1 MIADIRLRRFD
12 MKTLKAGSVVV
23 LIGKRETGKSFLV
36 RDILYN
42 HKDIPIGT
50 IISGTEGANSFYS
63 HMIPSIYIYGEYEPQ
78 IIDNVIKRQVLVR
91 NEMKKEVAMRGQT
104 NIDPRAFLILDDCL
118 YDASWTKDKNVRSLF
133 MNGRHYNETF
143 IITMQYCMGIPP
155 SLRTN
160 VDFVFILRE
169 NLINN
174 RKKLYEQYA
183 GMFPSFDIFC
193 QVMDQCTENYECL
206 VIHNNAKSNK
216 LEDQVFWYKAKE
228 VHFKMC
234 STEMWNMQSLEDQRK
249 LEGLGVNDNDDD
261 EKYDAGVFAKKKNNP
276 RINVKKSNY

>member
-1 MIADIRLRRFD
+1 MIADIRLRKFD
-12 MKTLKAGSVVV
+12 MKILKAGSVVV

-36 RDILYN
+36 RDILYHN
-42 HKDIPIGT
+42 KDMPIGT
-50 IISGTEGANSFYS
+50 IISGTEDANSFYS
-63 HMIPSIYIYGEYEPQ
+63 HMVPSIYIYGEYEPQ

-91 NEMKKEVAMRGQT
+91 KEMKKEVAMRGHT

-118 YDASWTKDKNVRSLF
+118 YDASWTKDTNVRSLF

-193 QVMDQCTENYECL
+193 QVMDQCTENYECI
-206 VIHNNAKSNK
+206 VVHNNAKSNK
-216 LEDQVFWYKAKE
+216 LEDQVFWYKASDHE
-228 VHFKMC
+228 EFRVGAAEYWEYHTRNNDEQDEDVHYQEFD
-234 STEMWNMQSLEDQRK
+234 TRDPRARK
-249 LEGLGVNDNDDD
+249 KGTRVNIH
-261 EKYDAGVFAKKKNNP
+261 KY
-276 RINVKKSNY
+276 

>member
-1 MIADIRLRRFD
+1 MIADIRLRKFD

-36 RDILYN
+36 RDILYHN
-42 HKDIPIGT
+42 KDMPIGT

-63 HMIPSIYIYGEYEPQ
+63 HMVPSIYIYGEYEPQ

-91 NEMKKEVAMRGQT
+91 KEMKKEVAMRGHT

-193 QVMDQCTENYECL
+193 QVMDQCTENYECI

-216 LEDQVFWYKAKE
+216 LEDQVFWYKASDHE
-228 VHFKMC
+228 EFRVGAVEYWEYH
-234 STEMWNMQSLEDQRK
+234 TRNNDEQDEDEHYQEFDTRDPRARK
-249 LEGLGVNDNDDD
+249 RGARVNIH
-261 EKYDAGVFAKKKNNP
+261 KY
-276 RINVKKSNY
+276 

>member
-12 MKTLKAGSVVV
+12 MKSLKAGSVVV

-36 RDILYN
+36 RDILYH

-63 HMIPSIYIYGEYEPQ
+63 HMVPSIYIYGEYEPQ
-78 IIDNVIKRQVLVR
+78 IIDNVIKRQQLVR
-91 NEMKKEVAMRGQT
+91 KEMHKEVSMKGHT

-118 YDASWTKDKNVRSLF
+118 YDTTRTKDKNVRTLF
-133 MNGRHYNETF
+133 MNGRHYSETF

-174 RKKLYEQYA
+174 RMLWTNAQEQGSGNNIDIYSNGFQERNTDGYSNAEGGIYIYA
-183 GMFPSFDIFC
+183 AWGKRSHSTPFG
-193 QVMDQCTENYECL
+193 
-206 VIHNNAKSNK
+206 IHNEARG
-216 LEDQVFWYKAKE
+216 W
-228 VHFKMC
+228 
-234 STEMWNMQSLEDQRK
+234 
-249 LEGLGVNDNDDD
+249 G
-261 EKYDAGVFAKKKNNP
+261 
-276 RINVKKSNY
+276 

>member
-1 MIADIRLRRFD
+1 MIADIRLRKFD

-42 HKDIPIGT
+42 NKDMPIGT

-78 IIDNVIKRQVLVR
+78 IIDNVIKRQILVR
-91 NEMKKEVAMRGQT
+91 KEMKKEVAMRGHT

-160 VDFVFILRE
+160 VDFVFLLRE

-193 QVMDQCTENYECL
+193 QVMDQCTENYECI

-216 LEDQVFWYKAKE
+216 LEDQVFWYKASD
-228 VHFKMC
+228 H
-234 STEMWNMQSLEDQRK
+234 EDFRVGAEEYWEYHTRNNDEQGEEEHYQEFDTRDPRARRR
-249 LEGLGVNDNDDD
+249 GARVNIH
-261 EKYDAGVFAKKKNNP
+261 KYDEQGAD
-276 RINVKKSNY
+276 

>member
-1 MIADIRLRRFD
+1 MIADIRLRKFD
-12 MKTLKAGSVVV
+12 MKILKAGSVVV

-36 RDILYN
+36 RDILYHN
-42 HKDIPIGT
+42 KDMPIGT

-63 HMIPSIYIYGEYEPQ
+63 HMVPSIYIYGEYEPQ

-91 NEMKKEVAMRGQT
+91 KEMKKEVAMRGHT

-193 QVMDQCTENYECL
+193 QVMDQCTENYECI
-206 VIHNNAKSNK
+206 VVHNNAKSNK
-216 LEDQVFWYKAKE
+216 LEDQVFWYKASDHE
-228 VHFKMC
+228 EFRVGAAEYWEYHTRNNDEEAHYQEFD
-234 STEMWNMQSLEDQRK
+234 TRDPRARK
-249 LEGLGVNDNDDD
+249 RGTRVNIH
-261 EKYDAGVFAKKKNNP
+261 KY
-276 RINVKKSNY
+276 S

>member
-1 MIADIRLRRFD
+1 MIADIRLRKFD

-36 RDILYN
+36 RDILYHN
-42 HKDIPIGT
+42 KDMPIGT

-91 NEMKKEVAMRGQT
+91 KEMKKEVAMRGHT

-143 IITMQYCMGIPP
+143 INTMQYCMGIPP

-160 VDFVFILRE
+160 VDFVFLLRE

-193 QVMDQCTENYECL
+193 QVMDQCTENYECI

-216 LEDQVFWYKAKE
+216 LEDQVFWYKASD
-228 VHFKMC
+228 H
-234 STEMWNMQSLEDQRK
+234 EDFRVGAAEYWEYHTRNNDEQDEDEHYQEFDTRDPRARK
-249 LEGLGVNDNDDD
+249 RGARVNIH
-261 EKYDAGVFAKKKNNP
+261 KY
-276 RINVKKSNY
+276 

>member
-1 MIADIRLRRFD
+1 MIADIRLKKFD
-12 MKTLKAGSVVV
+12 MNTLKAGSVVV

-36 RDILYN
+36 RDILYH

-63 HMIPSIYIYGEYEPQ
+63 HMVPSIYIYGEYEPQ

-91 NEMKKEVAMRGQT
+91 KEMKKEVAIRGNT

-155 SLRTN
+155 ALRTN
-160 VDFVFILRE
+160 VDYVFLLRE

-193 QVMDQCTENYECL
+193 QVMDQCTEDYECI
-206 VIHNNAKSNK
+206 VVHNNAKSNK
-216 LEDQVFWYKAKE
+216 LEDQVFWYKASE
-228 VHFKMC
+228 HEEFRVGAAEYWEYHTRHNDYQDEEQHYQEFD
-234 STEMWNMQSLEDQRK
+234 TRDPRARK
-249 LEGLGVNDNDDD
+249 RGTRVNIH
-261 EKYDAGVFAKKKNNP
+261 KY
-276 RINVKKSNY
+276 

>member
-1 MIADIRLRRFD
+1 MIADIRLRKFD

-36 RDILYN
+36 RDILYHN
-42 HKDIPIGT
+42 KDMPIGT

-91 NEMKKEVAMRGQT
+91 KEMKKEVAMRGHT

-160 VDFVFILRE
+160 VDFVFLLRE

-193 QVMDQCTENYECL
+193 QVMDQCTENYECI

-216 LEDQVFWYKAKE
+216 LEDQVFWYKASD
-228 VHFKMC
+228 H
-234 STEMWNMQSLEDQRK
+234 EDFRVGAAEYWEYHTRNNDEQDEDEHYQEFDTRDPRARK
-249 LEGLGVNDNDDD
+249 RGARVNIH
-261 EKYDAGVFAKKKNNP
+261 KY
-276 RINVKKSNY
+276 

>member
-1 MIADIRLRRFD
+1 MIADIRLRKFD

-36 RDILYN
+36 RDILYHN
-42 HKDIPIGT
+42 KDMPIGT

-63 HMIPSIYIYGEYEPQ
+63 HMVPSIYIYGEYEPQ

-91 NEMKKEVAMRGQT
+91 KEMKKEVAMRGHT

-193 QVMDQCTENYECL
+193 QVMDQCTENYECI

-216 LEDQVFWYKAKE
+216 LEDQVFWYKASDHE
-228 VHFKMC
+228 EFRVGAAEYWEYH
-234 STEMWNMQSLEDQRK
+234 TRNNDEQDEDDHYQEFDTRDPRARK
-249 LEGLGVNDNDDD
+249 RGARVNIH
-261 EKYDAGVFAKKKNNP
+261 KY
-276 RINVKKSNY
+276 

>member
-1 MIADIRLRRFD
+1 
-12 MKTLKAGSVVV
+12 
-23 LIGKRETGKSFLV
+23 
-36 RDILYN
+36 
-42 HKDIPIGT
+42 
-50 IISGTEGANSFYS
+50 
-63 HMIPSIYIYGEYEPQ
+63 
-78 IIDNVIKRQVLVR
+78 
-91 NEMKKEVAMRGQT
+91 MRGHT

-193 QVMDQCTENYECL
+193 QVMDQCTENYECI

-216 LEDQVFWYKAKE
+216 LEDQVFWYKASDHE
-228 VHFKMC
+228 EFRVGAAEYWEYH
-234 STEMWNMQSLEDQRK
+234 TRNNDEQDEDDHYQEFDTRDPRARK
-249 LEGLGVNDNDDD
+249 RGARVNIH
-261 EKYDAGVFAKKKNNP
+261 KY
-276 RINVKKSNY
+276 

>member
-133 MNGRHYNETF
+133 MN
-143 IITMQYCMGIPP
+143 
-155 SLRTN
+155 
-160 VDFVFILRE
+160 
-169 NLINN
+169 
-174 RKKLYEQYA
+174 
-183 GMFPSFDIFC
+183 
-193 QVMDQCTENYECL
+193 
-206 VIHNNAKSNK
+206 
-216 LEDQVFWYKAKE
+216 
-228 VHFKMC
+228 
-234 STEMWNMQSLEDQRK
+234 
-249 LEGLGVNDNDDD
+249 
-261 EKYDAGVFAKKKNNP
+261 
-276 RINVKKSNY
+276 

>member
-1 MIADIRLRRFD
+1 MIADIRLRKFD

-36 RDILYN
+36 RDILYHN
-42 HKDIPIGT
+42 KDMPIGT

-63 HMIPSIYIYGEYEPQ
+63 HMVPSIYIYGEYEPE
-78 IIDNVIKRQVLVR
+78 IINNVIKRQVLVR
-91 NEMKKEVAMRGQT
+91 KEMKKEVTMRGRT

-193 QVMDQCTENYECL
+193 QVMDQCTENYECI
-206 VIHNNAKSNK
+206 VINNNAKSNK
-216 LEDQVFWYKAKE
+216 LEDQVFWYRASDHE
-228 VHFKMC
+228 EFRVGAAEYWEYHTRNNDEQEEQYQEFD
-234 STEMWNMQSLEDQRK
+234 TRDPRARK
-249 LEGLGVNDNDDD
+249 RGTRVNIH
-261 EKYDAGVFAKKKNNP
+261 KY
-276 RINVKKSNY
+276 

>member
-1 MIADIRLRRFD
+1 MIADIRLRKFD
-12 MKTLKAGSVVV
+12 IKTLKAGSVVV

-36 RDILYN
+36 RDILYHN
-42 HKDIPIGT
+42 KDMPIGT

-63 HMIPSIYIYGEYEPQ
+63 HMVPSIYIYGEYEPQ

-91 NEMKKEVAMRGQT
+91 KEMKKEVAMRGHT

-193 QVMDQCTENYECL
+193 QVMDQCTENYECI

-216 LEDQVFWYKAKE
+216 LEDQVFWYKASD
-228 VHFKMC
+228 H
-234 STEMWNMQSLEDQRK
+234 EDFRVGAAEYWEYHTRNNDEQNEEEHYQEFDTRDPRARK
-249 LEGLGVNDNDDD
+249 RGARVNIH
-261 EKYDAGVFAKKKNNP
+261 KYSG
-276 RINVKKSNY
+276 YL

>member
-1 MIADIRLRRFD
+1 MIADIRLRKFD

-36 RDILYN
+36 RDILYYN
-42 HKDIPIGT
+42 KDMPIGT

-63 HMIPSIYIYGEYEPQ
+63 HMVPSIYIYGEYEPQ

-91 NEMKKEVAMRGQT
+91 NEMKKEVAMRGHT

-155 SLRTN
+155 VLRTN
-160 VDFVFILRE
+160 VDYVFILRE

-193 QVMDQCTENYECL
+193 QVMDQCTENYECI

-216 LEDQVFWYKAKE
+216 LEDQVFWYKASE
-228 VHFKMC
+228 H
-234 STEMWNMQSLEDQRK
+234 EDFRVGAAEYWEYHTRNND
-249 LEGLGVNDNDDD
+249 EGDD
-261 EKYDAGVFAKKKNNP
+261 EHYQEFDARDPRARKRGTRVNIHKY
-276 RINVKKSNY
+276 

>member
-1 MIADIRLRRFD
+1 MIADIRLRKFD

-36 RDILYN
+36 RDILYYN
-42 HKDIPIGT
+42 KDMPIGT

-63 HMIPSIYIYGEYEPQ
+63 HMVPSIYIYGEYEPQ

-91 NEMKKEVAMRGQT
+91 NEMKKEVAMRGHT

-155 SLRTN
+155 VLRTN
-160 VDFVFILRE
+160 VDYVFILRE

-193 QVMDQCTENYECL
+193 QVMDQCTENYECI

-216 LEDQVFWYKAKE
+216 LEDQVFWYKASE
-228 VHFKMC
+228 H
-234 STEMWNMQSLEDQRK
+234 EDFRVGAAEYWEYHTRNNDEGDDGHYQEFDSRDPRARK
-249 LEGLGVNDNDDD
+249 RGTRVNIH
-261 EKYDAGVFAKKKNNP
+261 KY
-276 RINVKKSNY
+276 

>member
-1 MIADIRLRRFD
+1 MIADIRLRKFD

-36 RDILYN
+36 RDILYHN
-42 HKDIPIGT
+42 KDMPIGT

-63 HMIPSIYIYGEYEPQ
+63 HMVPSIYIYGEYEPQ

-91 NEMKKEVAMRGQT
+91 KEMKKEVAMRGHT

-118 YDASWTKDKNVRSLF
+118 YDASWTKHKNVRSLF

-193 QVMDQCTENYECL
+193 QVMDQCTENYECI

-216 LEDQVFWYKAKE
+216 LEDQVFWYKASD
-228 VHFKMC
+228 H
-234 STEMWNMQSLEDQRK
+234 EDFRVGAAEYWEYHTRNNDEQDEEDHYQEFDTRDPRARK
-249 LEGLGVNDNDDD
+249 RGARVNIH
-261 EKYDAGVFAKKKNNP
+261 KY
-276 RINVKKSNY
+276 

>member
-1 MIADIRLRRFD
+1 MIADIRLRKFD

-36 RDILYN
+36 RDILYHN
-42 HKDIPIGT
+42 KDMPIGT

-91 NEMKKEVAMRGQT
+91 KEMKKEVAMRGHT

-160 VDFVFILRE
+160 VDFVFLLRE

-193 QVMDQCTENYECL
+193 QVMDQCTENYECI

-216 LEDQVFWYKAKE
+216 LEDQVFWYKASDHE
-228 VHFKMC
+228 EFRVGAAEYWEYH
-234 STEMWNMQSLEDQRK
+234 TRNNDEQDEDAHYQEFDTRDPRARK
-249 LEGLGVNDNDDD
+249 RGARVNIH
-261 EKYDAGVFAKKKNNP
+261 KY
-276 RINVKKSNY
+276 

>member
-1 MIADIRLRRFD
+1 MIADIRLRKFD

-36 RDILYN
+36 RDILYHN
-42 HKDIPIGT
+42 KDMPIGT

-63 HMIPSIYIYGEYEPQ
+63 HMVPSIYIYGEYEPQ

-91 NEMKKEVAMRGQT
+91 KEMKKEVAMRGRT

-193 QVMDQCTENYECL
+193 QVMDQCTENYECI

-216 LEDQVFWYKAKE
+216 LEDQVFWYKASD
-228 VHFKMC
+228 H
-234 STEMWNMQSLEDQRK
+234 EDFRVGAAEYWEYHTRNNDEQDEDEHYQEFDTRDPRARK
-249 LEGLGVNDNDDD
+249 RGTRVNIH
-261 EKYDAGVFAKKKNNP
+261 KY
-276 RINVKKSNY
+276 

>member
-1 MIADIRLRRFD
+1 MIADIRLRKFD

-36 RDILYN
+36 RDILYHN
-42 HKDIPIGT
+42 KDMPIGT

-63 HMIPSIYIYGEYEPQ
+63 HMVPSIYIYGEYEPQ

-91 NEMKKEVAMRGQT
+91 KEMKKEVAMRGHT

-193 QVMDQCTENYECL
+193 QVMDQCTENYECI

-216 LEDQVFWYKAKE
+216 LEDQVFWYKASD
-228 VHFKMC
+228 H
-234 STEMWNMQSLEDQRK
+234 EDFRVGAAEYWEYHTRNNDEQDEEDHYQEFDTRDPRARK
-249 LEGLGVNDNDDD
+249 RGARVNIH
-261 EKYDAGVFAKKKNNP
+261 KY
-276 RINVKKSNY
+276 

>member
-1 MIADIRLRRFD
+1 MIADIRLRKFD

-36 RDILYN
+36 RDILYHN
-42 HKDIPIGT
+42 KDMPIGT

-63 HMIPSIYIYGEYEPQ
+63 HMVPSIYIYGEYEPQ

-91 NEMKKEVAMRGQT
+91 KEMKKEVAMRGRT

-193 QVMDQCTENYECL
+193 QVMDQCTENYECI

-216 LEDQVFWYKAKE
+216 LEDQVFWYKASD
-228 VHFKMC
+228 H
-234 STEMWNMQSLEDQRK
+234 EDFRVGAAEYWEYHTRNNDEQDEDDHYQEFDTRDPRARK
-249 LEGLGVNDNDDD
+249 RGTRVNIH
-261 EKYDAGVFAKKKNNP
+261 KY
-276 RINVKKSNY
+276 

>member
-160 VDFVFILRE
+160 VDFVFLLRE

-216 LEDQVFWYKAKE
+216 LEDQVFWYKASDHE
-228 VHFKMC
+228 EFRVGAAEYWEYHTRNNDEQGSEEHYQEF
-234 STEMWNMQSLEDQRK
+234 DARDPRARK
-249 LEGLGVNDNDDD
+249 KGTRVNIH
-261 EKYDAGVFAKKKNNP
+261 KY
-276 RINVKKSNY
+276 